1 MPKIKWLGLPPDLR
15 RHLFDRAK
23 ERRISIEDI
32 LALEE
37 WRRHSP
43 DVPDGLWYKDFGS
56 FKLCGEGRYPK
67 TFLLKGQIPYG
78 WGTRSSPIGLD
89 HLFLDRAHAPG
100 SPESVTCL
108 EEAETLRHTGTID
121 QPHPRPRQR
130 SRLPPHPGG
139 RG

>member
-23 ERRISIEDI
+23 ERRITMEDI

-67 TFLLKGQIPYG
+67 TFLLKGQTAYG
-78 WGTRSSPIGLD
+78 
-89 HLFLDRAHAPG
+89 
-100 SPESVTCL
+100 EKV
-108 EEAETLRHTGTID
+108 E
-121 QPHPRPRQR
+121 
-130 SRLPPHPGG
+130 
-139 RG
+139 